1 MKSVAVKIWLSV
13 LLLLVAAYAAYLGVN
28 KLNEYR
34 ALSNPK
40 SNLNLKPLRDL
51 SEFEFTERDGRTVRF
66 ADLKGKVVVLNFWA
80 TWCAP
85 CREEMPGFSRLQERW
100 RDRGVRFVG
109 VSDEERP
116 KVDRFADGIGI
127 AYPLWTG
134 DAEVMGLS
142 KRLGNRLGVLPHT
155 VLLDGD
161 GRVLESRIGV
171 YPEKLLEERLAAIVG
186 KSR

>member
-1 MKSVAVKIWLSV
+1 VNARLIFAIVGILALLAGTALYLGTPRPNTGPVAVEAD
-13 LLLLVAAYAAYLGVN
+13 VAPGAILA
-28 KLNEYR
+28 
-34 ALSNPK
+34 
-40 SNLNLKPLRDL
+40 
-51 SEFEFTERDGRTVRF
+51 TRF
-66 ADLKGKVVVLNFWA
+66 ADRQGQSRTLGEFQGKVVVLNFWA

-100 RDRGVRFVG
+100 RDRGIRFVG
-109 VSDEERP
+109 VSDEERA

-161 GRVLESRIGV
+161 GRVLESRIGI

-186 KSR
+186 KAG

>member
-1 MKSVAVKIWLSV
+1 VNARLIFAIVGILSLLAGTALYLGTPRPSAGPVAVEAD
-13 LLLLVAAYAAYLGVN
+13 AAPGAILATRFSDRQGQSHTLG
-28 KLNEYR
+28 
-34 ALSNPK
+34 
-40 SNLNLKPLRDL
+40 
-51 SEFEFTERDGRTVRF
+51 EFQ
-66 ADLKGKVVVLNFWA
+66 GKVVVLNFWA

-100 RDRGVRFVG
+100 RDRGIRFVG
-109 VSDEERP
+109 VSDEERA

-155 VLLDGD
+155 VVLDGE
-161 GRVLESRIGV
+161 GRVLESRIGI
-171 YPEKLLEERLAAIVG
+171 YPEKLLDERLATIVG
-186 KSR
+186 KPG